1 MLDLFAALMTLAA
14 LFSYVNYR
22 WIGLPTT
29 IGVMLIS
36 LGLSLG
42 IIAVDGTGIAD
53 LHGLARSMVAQ
64 IDFNFV
70 LMQGMLSL
78 LLFAGAMHVD
88 LSELAAFKWP
98 IGILATVG
106 VIASTFV
113 IGWLSFVLF
122 PLVGL
127 ELPFIYCLLFGALIS
142 PTDPIA
148 VLGILKSANAPRS
161 LEVKIAGESLF
172 NDGVAVVVFLII
184 AGIAAGTA
192 TVTAGSIATLLLTE
206 ALGGAVLGLLLGGI
220 TYAALK
226 SIDSYEIEVM
236 LTLALVLGGYAVAG
250 KLHVSGPIAMVVAG
264 LVIGNHGRARA
275 MTDVTRAH
283 LDLFWRLLDELL
295 NALLFVL
302 IGLEVVVLTF
312 TGEFLCASLIAIPMV
327 LAARFFCVGV
337 PISLMRF
344 AGSEFTPHAVKL
356 LTWGGVRGGISVAL
370 ALSLPE
376 SSERSAI
383 VAVTYVIVLFSIAV
397 QGLTIGP
404 MVRRAVGQQRDS
416 PLD

>member
-1 MLDLFAALMTLAA
+1 MLDLIAALVTLSA
-14 LFSYVNYR
+14 LFSYVNHR
-22 WIGLPTT
+22 WVGLPTT

-36 LGLSLG
+36 LVFSLA
-42 IIAVDGTGIAD
+42 IIAIDASGLAD
-53 LHGLARSMVAQ
+53 LHTLARTIVGQ
-64 IDFNFV
+64 IDFNVV

-98 IGILATVG
+98 IGVLATVG
-106 VIASTFV
+106 VVASTFL
-113 IGWLSFVLF
+113 IGWLSFVIF
-122 PLVGL
+122 PLVGV

-148 VLGILKSANAPRS
+148 VLGILKQANAPRS

-184 AGIAAGTA
+184 AGVAAGTA
-192 TVTAGSIATLLLTE
+192 TVTPTSIVTLLLTE
-206 ALGGAVLGLLLGGI
+206 ALGGAILGLALGWL
-220 TYAALK
+220 TYVALK

-236 LTLALVLGGYAVAG
+236 LTLALVLGGYAIAG

-275 MTDVTRAH
+275 MTSVTRAH
-283 LDLFWRLLDELL
+283 LDLFWQLLDELL

-302 IGLEVVVLTF
+302 IGLEVVVLVF
-312 TGEFLCASLIAIPMV
+312 SGEFLLAALLAIPMV
-327 LAARFFCVGV
+327 LIARFVCVGI
-337 PISLMRF
+337 PISIMRTI
-344 AGSEFTPHAVKL
+344 GTEFSPHAVKL

-376 SSERSAI
+376 SPERAPI
-383 VAVTYVIVLFSIAV
+383 VAITYVIVLFSIAV

-404 MVRRAVGQQRDS
+404 MVRRAVGTQSEQS
-416 PLD
+416 

>member
-1 MLDLFAALMTLAA
+1 MLDLIAVLVTVSAV
-14 LFSYVNYR
+14 FSYVNHRY
-22 WIGLPTT
+22 IGLPTT
-29 IGVMLIS
+29 IGVMLIALVVS
-36 LGLSLG
+36 LVMIG
-42 IIAVDGTGIAD
+42 AD
-53 LHGLARSMVAQ
+53 LLGVEGLHDFAAHVVGR

-78 LLFAGAMHVD
+78 LLFAGAMHVN
-88 LSELAAFKWP
+88 LTELAAFKWP
-98 IGILATVG
+98 IGIMASIG
-106 VIASTFV
+106 VVASTFL
-113 IGWLSFVLF
+113 IGGLSYICF

-127 ELPFIYCLLFGALIS
+127 EMPFIYCLLFGALIS

-192 TVTAGSIATLLLTE
+192 EPSAGGIAILLVQE
-206 ALGGAVLGLLLGGI
+206 ALGGVVLGLVLGWI
-220 TYAALK
+220 TFTALK
-226 SIDSYEIEVM
+226 TIDSYEIEVM
-236 LTLALVLGGYAVAG
+236 LTLALVLGGYALAG

-264 LVIGNHGRARA
+264 LMIGNHGRREA
-275 MTDVTRAH
+275 MTETTRQH
-283 LDLFWRLLDELL
+283 LDSFWTLLDELL

-312 TGEFLCASLIAIPMV
+312 AGEYLLASVIAIPMV
-327 LAARFFCVGV
+327 LAVRFICVGLPV
-337 PISLMRF
+337 SVLRL
-344 AGSEFTPHAVKL
+344 AGTAFSPHAAKL

-370 ALSLPE
+370 ALSLPD
-376 SSERSAI
+376 SPERSAI
-383 VAVTYVIVLFSIAV
+383 VAVTYVIVLFSISV

-404 MVRRAVGQQRDS
+404 VVRRMVGEAEGRT
-416 PLD
+416 

>member
-1 MLDLFAALMTLAA
+1 MLDLIAALVTVSAV
-14 LFSYVNYR
+14 FSYVNHRY
-22 WIGLPTT
+22 IGLPTT
-29 IGVMLIS
+29 IGVMLIA
-36 LGLSLG
+36 LVLSLIMIG
-42 IIAVDGTGIAD
+42 VDLLGIAD
-53 LHGLARSMVAQ
+53 LHDFAAAAVGR

-78 LLFAGAMHVD
+78 LLFAGAMHVN
-88 LSELAAFKWP
+88 LTELAAFKWP
-98 IGILATVG
+98 IGIMASIG
-106 VIASTFV
+106 VVASTFL
-113 IGWLSFVLF
+113 IGGLSYVCF

-127 ELPFIYCLLFGALIS
+127 EMPFIYCLLFGALIS

-148 VLGILKSANAPRS
+148 VLGILKSANAPKS

-192 TVTAGSIATLLLTE
+192 ELNASSIAILLVQE
-206 ALGGAVLGLLLGGI
+206 ALGGALLGLILGWV
-220 TYAALK
+220 TFAALK
-226 SIDSYEIEVM
+226 TIDSYEIEVM
-236 LTLALVLGGYAVAG
+236 LTLALVLGGYALAG

-264 LVIGNHGRARA
+264 LMIGNHGRREA
-275 MTDVTRAH
+275 MTPVTRQH
-283 LDLFWRLLDELL
+283 LDSFWTLLDELL

-312 TGEFLCASLIAIPMV
+312 EGEYLLAAVIAIPMV
-327 LAARFFCVGV
+327 LVARFICVGV
-337 PISLMRF
+337 PVSVLRL
-344 AGSEFTPHAVKL
+344 AGTAFSPHAAKL

-376 SSERSAI
+376 SPERSAI
-383 VAVTYVIVLFSIAV
+383 VAVTYVIVLFSISV

-404 MVRRAVGQQRDS
+404 VVRRMIGEAEGRQ
-416 PLD
+416 